1 MGLIE
6 FAKKVFEKKFVNQAI
21 YGIGQN
27 SPQWKSQNEED
38 YIEEAYN
45 QIVWVYACVSK
56 IADSVG
62 GVKWCLYKNQF
73 SGKKKEISNH
83 PILGLVN
90 KSASLNWSSKEFFT
104 LWALNLALTGKNF
117 VVFDNAF
124 RPTSMKLTYPHLT
137 WLYADQDEIIKIE
150 HRNPQGYQEFLGN
163 QIIFSKFSDP
173 LNYFDGQS
181 PIKAMAR
188 TIDTENSGIDWNKS
202 TLDNLGIPPGAIM
215 LSNPS
220 PSAIEQVKNR
230 WRKDYAGNKNARIP
244 LVLDAE
250 KASYVNFGMTSVEM
264 DFILQRKLTRTEIC
278 AGFGVPSQVVGD
290 PEGQTYANY
299 GEALKS
305 LWQDTII
312 PKYLR
317 LIQDNLNMTLC
328 SKYDSTLCL
337 EPDLDDIAALAENQD
352 DKATR
357 VTASFEKNLITQN
370 EGREALGYDSH
381 PDGDRFNFELTP
393 ASASTPQD
401 TQQAENIS
409 VPEENIPTLEDAQK
423 KSQMMAYERKVTKI
437 FSTDWRKEM
446 LAKEEAKREKYIKS
460 MQEEMSAFFKK
471 QGSKMEK
478 LTNYTEKACN
488 KLIDKDSSLI
498 SKILVKNYEKVTY
511 DFGTMTVKELIRT
524 KAAGDYKFELT
535 ELELAYINNVAAEKI
550 TQINDTTKLKVK
562 SIIELGAAEGW
573 TIAAIGFEIQNSY
586 GLFSESRAE
595 LIAQTEMIGMSN
607 YGSHSG
613 AKGFNN
619 EYDAGLKKIWINTLD
634 GKTRPSHVLAGAHKP
649 INMDEKFQVG
659 RAMLEFPGDQGGL
672 AEEVCRCRCAIGYV

>member
-1 MGLIE
+1 MGIID
-6 FAKKVFEKKFVNQAI
+6 FAKRVFEKKFVNQAI

-38 YIEEAYN
+38 YINEAYN

-62 GVKWCLYKNQF
+62 GVKWCLYKNQY
-73 SGKKKEISNH
+73 SGKKKEISSH
-83 PILGLVN
+83 PILDMVN
-90 KSASLNWSSKEFFT
+90 KKTSAYWSSKEFFT

-117 VVFDNAF
+117 VVFDNAYK
-124 RPTSMKLTYPHLT
+124 PTEMRLTYPHLT
-137 WLYADQDEIIKIE
+137 WLYADQKEIIKIE

-163 QIIFSKFSDP
+163 QIIFSKFVDP
-173 LNYFDGQS
+173 TNYYDGQS

-220 PSAIEQVKNR
+220 PSAIDQVKKR
-230 WRKDYAGNKNARIP
+230 WAKDYAGNKNARIP

-250 KASYVNFGMTSVEM
+250 KASYVSFGMTSVEM

-278 AGFGVPSQVVGD
+278 SGFGVPSQVVGD

-317 LIQDNLNMTLC
+317 LIQNNLNMTLC
-328 SKYDSTLCL
+328 EKYDSTLCL

-357 VTASFEKNLITQN
+357 VTLFFEKNVITQN
-370 EGREALGYDSH
+370 EAREAAGYDST
-381 PDGDRFNFELTP
+381 PEGDRFNFELTS

-401 TQQAENIS
+401 AQQDTVDNVPVAED
-409 VPEENIPTLEDAQK
+409 TQK
-423 KSQMMAYERKVTKI
+423 KSQNLSRIEKTTKI
-437 FSTDWRKEM
+437 FSDEWHKEM
-446 LAKEEAKREKYIKS
+446 WDKAEKKRKKYIEN
-460 MQEEMSAFFKK
+460 MQEQLAQFFTK
-471 QGSKMEK
+471 QAAKIEK
-478 LTNYTEKACN
+478 LQNPTEKACVRI
-488 KLIDKDSSLI
+488 IDKDSALLG
-498 SKILVKNYEKVTY
+498 KIFKSNYEKVVF
-511 DFGTMTVKELIRT
+511 DFGTFTVKELINK
-524 KAAGDYKFELT
+524 KAEGDFKFQLT
-535 ELELAYINNVAAEKI
+535 EAELAYIDSTVAEKI
-550 TQINDTTKLKVK
+550 TQINDTTKAKIKGVFEIA
-562 SIIELGAAEGW
+562 SVEGW
-573 TIAAIGFEIQNSY
+573 TMAAITFKLQETYST
-586 GLFSESRAE
+586 FPVSRAE
-595 LIAQTEMIGMSN
+595 MIAQTEIVGMSN

-613 AKGFNN
+613 AKAFND
-619 EYDAGLKKIWINTLD
+619 EYDAGLKKIWIRTMD
-634 GKTRPSHVLAGAHKP
+634 GRVRPSHKLAGMHKP
-649 INMDEKFQVG
+649 IKLDEKFQVG
-659 RAMLEFPGDQGGL
+659 KAMLEFPGDPNGL
-672 AEEVCRCRCAIGYV
+672 AEEVVRCRCAIGYEE